1 MPWRLRPLCPPSAA
15 VGAVARRSDVSFR
28 TRSGSVDVEA
38 RTFEYPEEKAV
49 RRQIADAVSRARRSK
64 GVRGDQLV
72 EAYDGE
78 HGKRSASDLAK
89 ATAQKIADHFGGSQ
103 LDLFHAVKHAVPSAR
118 PANMK
123 PRAKGMKHDKART
136 KLRAGDIEDWGIQ
149 RLLAVAAAVG
159 LKNPRISF
167 DD

>member
-1 MPWRLRPLCPPSAA
+1 MELRPASLQ
-15 VGAVARRSDVSFR
+15 
-28 TRSGSVDVEA
+28 
-38 RTFEYPEEKAV
+38 YPEEKAV
-49 RRQIADAVSRARRSK
+49 RKQIVDAVSRARRSK

-118 PANMK
+118 PANM
-123 PRAKGMKHDKART
+123 RRKGMKHDKART

>member
-1 MPWRLRPLCPPSAA
+1 MEIRPASLQ
-15 VGAVARRSDVSFR
+15 
-28 TRSGSVDVEA
+28 
-38 RTFEYPEEKAV
+38 YPEEKAV
-49 RRQIADAVSRARRSK
+49 RKQIADAVSRTRRAK

-72 EAYDGE
+72 EAYDCE
-78 HGKRSASDLAK
+78 LGKRSASEIVKD
-89 ATAQKIADHFGGSQ
+89 TAQKIANHFGGSQ

-118 PANMK
+118 PANMRK
-123 PRAKGMKHDKART
+123 RGMKHDKART

-159 LKNPRISF
+159 LRNPRIVF